1 MLVTQIRLFVITCSY
16 RQCNGAAGQQGPRV
30 SQMIVPRESF
40 TPMEFMLA
48 VDMARIIWSWRTI
61 SSRTSQHDNI
71 VGHWLDTTISLCWS
85 VVTSYTRVQSVG
97 PYNLTLSRPAVLS
110 RRESSRR
117 PRGGNERPTWLVSWP
132 TQTKNRT
139 GRSQRTDREI
149 SRWYHDIVSVFLTI
163 RALVVIRHPCSVT
176 SSSTS
181 QPISVIIHTL
191 VIHHSFSLSL
201 QAQNLPFQQSLP
213 TVDFFNLLDCLTI
226 TGLDRIY
233 YAHHFIF
240 SFTF

>member
-1 MLVTQIRLFVITCSY
+1 
-16 RQCNGAAGQQGPRV
+16 
-30 SQMIVPRESF
+30 MIV
-40 TPMEFMLA
+40 TY
-48 VDMARIIWSWRTI
+48 
-61 SSRTSQHDNI
+61 NI
-71 VGHWLDTTISLCWS
+71 VADLTTWQYRRSLTWHNDIIVLEYRSWFWKWPGTHVYKVLGRITRRWADRPCWA
-85 VVTSYTRVQSVG
+85 V
-97 PYNLTLSRPAVLS
+97 TLSRPAVLS
-110 RRESSRR
+110 RHESSRR

-201 QAQNLPFQQSLP
+201 QAQNLPFQQILP
-213 TVDFFNLLDCLTI
+213 TLDFFYLLDCLTI

>member
-1 MLVTQIRLFVITCSY
+1 MILKVTR
-16 RQCNGAAGQQGPRV
+16 
-30 SQMIVPRESF
+30 
-40 TPMEFMLA
+40 
-48 VDMARIIWSWRTI
+48 
-61 SSRTSQHDNI
+61 
-71 VGHWLDTTISLCWS
+71 
-85 VVTSYTRVQSVG
+85 YTRVQSVG
-97 PYNLTLSRPAVLS
+97 PYNSTLSRPAVLS
-110 RRESSRR
+110 RHESSRR

-181 QPISVIIHTL
+181 HPISVIIHTL

-201 QAQNLPFQQSLP
+201 QAQNLPFQQILP
-213 TVDFFNLLDCLTI
+213 TLDFFYLLDCLTI